1 MDIIKSKI
9 RRIINFAKNEGKFER
24 ADLVKVLKNTSDL
37 KIYDKYIG
45 QYAVV
50 TNIHYDKKENIVGLK
65 FLDGEN
71 LDFKPS
77 ELKKCGYAE
86 ETTSK
91 EFRQLLKMI

>member
-1 MDIIKSKI
+1 MDIIKTKVG
-9 RRIINFAKNEGKFER
+9 RIINFIKNEGKFER
-24 ADLVKVLKNTSDL
+24 ADLVKVQKNSSKY

-50 TNIHYDKKENIVGLK
+50 TSIHYDKKENIVGLK
-65 FLDGEN
+65 FLDGNN

-77 ELKKCGYAE
+77 ELKKCDYKE